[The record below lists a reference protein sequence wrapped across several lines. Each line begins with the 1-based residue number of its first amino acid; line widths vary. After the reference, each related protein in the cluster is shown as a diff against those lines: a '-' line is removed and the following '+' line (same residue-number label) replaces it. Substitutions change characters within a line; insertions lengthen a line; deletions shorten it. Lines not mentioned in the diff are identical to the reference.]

1 MKSAEVFLMKEETVY
16 WVGTQPLPDNKTA
29 SIADDE
35 SFVAAIRCAC
45 ESAGCQVRQFV
56 SALGPFG
63 TWLVEIEHHGEEKR
77 ILWNG
82 KEERLILQVKLS
94 QGGWEDPMAIAVAT
108 KTLDGFVDGVNAILS
123 VIADNDA

>member
-1 MKSAEVFLMKEETVY
+1 MKEESVF
-16 WVGTQPLPDNKTA
+16 WVGTQPLLDKKTPDL
-29 SIADDE
+29 ADDE
-35 SFVAAIRCAC
+35 SFVAEIRCAC
-45 ESAGCQVRQFV
+45 ESAGCKVQRFI

-108 KTLDGFVDGVNAILS
+108 KTLDGFVDGINAILS
-123 VIADNDA
+123 RIEANDA